1 MTMTSRRIKEE
12 KLVVEQMICL
22 YCQKHEGHAEL
33 CPSCRELLDYAH
45 SRLDRC
51 RYGEN
56 KHTCKKCPT
65 HCYRPKMNEKIK
77 MVMRWSGPRMILYHP
92 FAAIKHLLREWG

>member
-1 MTMTSRRIKEE
+1 MTSRRIKEE

-45 SRLDRC
+45 SRLDKILAVA
-51 RYGEN
+51 RYCGGLYIYPAA
-56 KHTCKKCPT
+56 CKAVHFSELFLDNVKGLPL
-65 HCYRPKMNEKIK
+65 
-77 MVMRWSGPRMILYHP
+77 V
-92 FAAIKHLLREWG
+92 